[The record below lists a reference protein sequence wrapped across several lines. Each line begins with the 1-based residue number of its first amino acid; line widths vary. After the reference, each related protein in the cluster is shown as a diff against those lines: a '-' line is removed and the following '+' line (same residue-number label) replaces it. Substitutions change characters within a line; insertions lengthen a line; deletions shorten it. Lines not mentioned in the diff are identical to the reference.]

1 MNVAIGDTEAT
12 EEWQDRLIDPTPDP
26 ESRLSESDDY
36 HRRHVALTEALNTLP
51 ARQRAIVEARLLAD
65 EPKTLDELAREHGV
79 SRERIRQIEAR
90 AVELIRS
97 AVQAVS
103 PKPELRPVVEPRRHA
118 P

>member
-1 MNVAIGDTEAT
+1 M
-12 EEWQDRLIDPTPDP
+12 
-26 ESRLSESDDY
+26 
-36 HRRHVALTEALNTLP
+36 
-51 ARQRAIVEARLLAD
+51 
-65 EPKTLDELAREHGV
+65 DELAREHGV